1 MFAAIRPGLTEP
13 EGHFRSFF
21 AVSTQKY
28 GLARQSQC
36 CDVFLLTHKTLEGI
50 ISKDTP
56 RIRVFN
62 KAEICDEARRTE
74 LLQNFNYLTESV
86 IGVIL

>member
-28 GLARQSQC
+28 GLARQSLYKKSPPVRMTGLFTQG
-36 CDVFLLTHKTLEGI
+36 L
-50 ISKDTP
+50 
-56 RIRVFN
+56 IRTFW
-62 KAEICDEARRTE
+62 A
-74 LLQNFNYLTESV
+74 
-86 IGVIL
+86 IGVWRSFWGFIRELRQNP